1 MEDLNL
7 AVRRKMSFFQTFKA
21 VGWAFFGVRR
31 RAAHEQDVGQ
41 LNPLALIVV
50 ALICAALF
58 IGILIA
64 IVKLAIA

>member
-1 MEDLNL
+1 MAELDR
-7 AVRRKMSFFQTFKA
+7 AVRRKMSFMQTFKA

-31 RAAHEQDVGQ
+31 RAAHEQDIGQ
-41 LNPLALIVV
+41 LNPLALVAV

>member
-1 MEDLNL
+1 MPELDQ
-7 AVRRKMSFFQTFKA
+7 AVRRKMSFAQTFKA

-31 RAAHEQDVGQ
+31 RAAHEQDIGQ
-41 LNPLALIVV
+41 LNPLALLVV

-64 IVKLAIA
+64 VVKFVTA